1 MNAPKV
7 DVLLASNW
15 AEAGLVQDVRRGL
28 GSIPRTLPPKWLYDD
43 EGSRLFDRITR
54 LEEYYPTECER
65 AILRDRAAEIAA
77 TSTATTVVELGSG
90 TSDKTRLLLDAFA
103 DPGRPARLERF
114 VPVDVSEE
122 TLREAADMLAARYP
136 TTDVEAVVGDFT
148 LHLGHL
154 TRYRHKLVAFL
165 GGTIGNL
172 YVEERG
178 AFLGALADS
187 MDAGDELLLGTDLV
201 KDADRLIT
209 AYDDPQGV
217 TEAFVKN
224 SLKVLNRELD
234 ADFDLDA
241 YSYVPFWD
249 RRMQRM
255 DLRLRAEMPQH
266 VTIPGAG
273 LTLDLASGEEIRVE
287 ISTKFTEERLRE
299 ELGAVGLE
307 IAQVWTDPSDSFA
320 VTLARKTG

>member
-1 MNAPKV
+1 M
-7 DVLLASNW
+7 
-15 AEAGLVQDVRRGL
+15 
-28 GSIPRTLPPKWLYDD
+28 
-43 EGSRLFDRITR
+43 
-54 LEEYYPTECER
+54 
-65 AILRDRAAEIAA
+65 
-77 TSTATTVVELGSG
+77 VELGSG

-103 DPGRPARLERF
+103 DAGRLERF

-122 TLREAADMLAARYP
+122 TLREAADTLAARYP
-136 TTDVEAVVGDFT
+136 ETSVEAVVGDFT

-154 TRYRHKLVAFL
+154 ARYRHKLVAFL

-187 MDAGDELLLGTDLV
+187 MDEGDELLLGTDLV

-209 AYDDPQGV
+209 AYDDPGGV

-224 SLKVLNRELD
+224 SLRVLNRELD
-234 ADFDLDA
+234 ADFDVDA
-241 YSYVPFWD
+241 FSYVPFWD

-266 VTIPGAG
+266 VTVPGAD
-273 LTLDLASGEEIRVE
+273 LELDLASGEEIRVE
-287 ISTKFTEERLRE
+287 ISTKFTA
-299 ELGAVGLE
+299 GAAARTSWARPGSRSPRSGPTPPTASLSRWRGSSSPDAPAKILPTFSSE
-307 IAQVWTDPSDSFA
+307 KKSAGDTAPETTLTNPSIASWLPWTAPSSCCSSGGGGSSVA
-320 VTLARKTG
+320 SCEVNS